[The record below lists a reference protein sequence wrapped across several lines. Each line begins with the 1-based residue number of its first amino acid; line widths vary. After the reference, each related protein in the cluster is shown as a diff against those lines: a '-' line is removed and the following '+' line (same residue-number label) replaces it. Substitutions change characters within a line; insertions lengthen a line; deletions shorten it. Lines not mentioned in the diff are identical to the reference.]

1 MRLFRALSTASLAA
15 ALALV
20 FALPGAGC
28 GASPA
33 QSPANGDVASPPPT
47 PTAAPTPQVAAT
59 TTAAPKET
67 TKPAPAPASHKF
79 AVASENPT
87 ATRIAMSV
95 LEKGGSAAD
104 AAIAGILAIGVTH
117 PVSSGLG
124 GGGFALVWDA
134 KTKKVTVL
142 DFREMAP
149 SGLKQSEFAKRY
161 PPEDKAAVMTGVPG
175 EVAGLSEL
183 HARWGKLAFADL
195 VRGPAEAAEAGF
207 AVSPHLARALKWNEK
222 WVAKT
227 PRYGFFLDA
236 GALVGAGKMVKNPAL
251 AATLRKLGAEGK
263 KAFYEGS
270 IAADILAT
278 ARAGGGRLSAADLKK
293 YEVVERAPLETRWEG
308 YRVHTMPPPSAGGL
322 MMLETLHM
330 HSKADLVALGHNTG
344 AYAHLLA
351 ETFRGA
357 VSDRV
362 RAVGDPAF
370 VKVDVAGLVARERM
384 KARRARIS
392 LTSTT
397 PAEKFRIEEAGTNHL
412 VAVDAEGNIVSITTT
427 INNMFGAKLVTEGG
441 FPLNDELEDFTTER
455 IEALYGVTRLKGPNS
470 PRGGARPVSSMTPTI
485 VLQGERPVLALGGSG
500 GTRIATGVT
509 QVLLAQLA
517 FGIPVTEAV
526 AAPRLETPP
535 SGGLIVD
542 AAFGPEV
549 IKDLE
554 KRGEVVDASKQNF
567 SAVQAVSIKQGPD
580 GTRVIEAA
588 GDPRKGGEGAVQ

>member
-20 FALPGAGC
+20 LALPGAGC

-33 QSPANGDVASPPPT
+33 RSPANGDVAPPPPT
-47 PTAAPTPQVAAT
+47 AAKAPQAAAT

-67 TKPAPAPASHKF
+67 AKPAAAPSSHQF

-134 KTKKVTVL
+134 KTKKVSVL
-142 DFREMAP
+142 DFRESAP
-149 SGLKQSEFAKRY
+149 SGLKQKEFAKRY
-161 PPEDKAAVMTGVPG
+161 PPEDKAGVMTGVPG

-183 HARWGKLAFADL
+183 HARWGKLAFADV

-278 ARAGGGRLSAADLKK
+278 ARAGGGHLSAADLKK
-293 YEVVERAPLETRWEG
+293 YEVVERAPLRTRWEG
-308 YRVHTMPPPSAGGL
+308 YDVHTMPPPSAGGL

-370 VKVDVAGLVARERM
+370 VKVDVDALVAPERM

-397 PAEKFRIEEAGTNHL
+397 PAEKFQLEEAGTNHL
-412 VAVDAEGNIVSITTT
+412 IAVDAEGNIVSITST

-455 IEALYGVTRLKGPNS
+455 VEALYGVTKLKGPNS

-535 SGGLIVD
+535 SGGLVVD
-542 AAFGPEV
+542 AAFGQEV

-554 KRGEVVDASKQNF
+554 TRGEVVDASKPNF
-567 SAVQAVSIKQGPD
+567 SAVQAVSIKEGPN
-580 GTRVIEAA
+580 GARVIEAA
-588 GDPRKGGEGAVQ
+588 GDPRKGGEGRVQ

>member
-1 MRLFRALSTASLAA
+1 MRLHRALSTASLAA

-20 FALPGAGC
+20 LALPGAGC
-28 GASPA
+28 GAAQPPA
-33 QSPANGDVASPPPT
+33 ASVVAASATAPT
-47 PTAAPTPQVAAT
+47 EAAAPVTTAAAS
-59 TTAAPKET
+59 TTAAPQEARP
-67 TKPAPAPASHKF
+67 PAQVSHRF

-104 AAIAGILAIGVTH
+104 AAVAGILAVGVTH

-124 GGGFALVWDA
+124 GGGFAMVWDA
-134 KTKKVTVL
+134 KEKKMTVL
-142 DFREMAP
+142 DFRESAP
-149 SGLKQSEFAKRY
+149 AGLKQSEFARRY
-161 PPEDKAAVMTGVPG
+161 PPADKAGVMTGVPG
-175 EVAGLSEL
+175 ELAGLTEL

-195 VRGPAEAAEAGF
+195 VRGPADAAETGF
-207 AVSPHLARALKWNEK
+207 PVSPHLARALKWSEK
-222 WVAKT
+222 WVTKA

-263 KAFYEGS
+263 KAFYEGT
-270 IAADILAT
+270 IAADIVAT
-278 ARAGGGRLSAADLKK
+278 ARAGGGHLSAQDLEQ
-293 YEVVERAPLETRWEG
+293 YEVVERAPLKTRWEG
-308 YRVHTMPPPSAGGL
+308 YEVHTMPPPSAGGV

-362 RAVGDPAF
+362 RAIGDPRF
-370 VKVDVAGLVARERM
+370 VKVDVEGLVDPARM

-392 LTSTT
+392 LTATT
-397 PAEKFRIEEAGTNHL
+397 PAEKFQLKEAGTSHL
-412 VAVDAEGNIVSITTT
+412 VVVDAEGNIVCITST

-441 FPLNDELEDFTTER
+441 FLLNDELEDFTTER
-455 IEALYGVTRLKGPNS
+455 IETQYGVTKLKGPNS
-470 PRGGARPVSSMTPTI
+470 PKPRARPVSSMTPTI

-517 FGIPVTEAV
+517 FGIPVSQAI

-554 KRGEVVDASKQNF
+554 KRGEVVEAGKQNF
-567 SAVQAVSIKQGPD
+567 SAVQAISIKEGPH
-580 GTRVIEAA
+580 GARVIEAA
-588 GDPRKGGEGAVQ
+588 ADPRKFGEGAVQ

>member
-1 MRLFRALSTASLAA
+1 MRLFRALSTACLAA

-20 FALPGAGC
+20 LALPGAGC
-28 GASPA
+28 GASTA
-33 QSPANGDVASPPPT
+33 QSPADSAAASPL
-47 PTAAPTPQVAAT
+47 PTAAPT
-59 TTAAPKET
+59 TTAAAAPGTTAAAKET
-67 TKPAPAPASHKF
+67 PAPAPAAPHRF
-79 AVASENPT
+79 AIASENPT
-87 ATRIAMSV
+87 ATRIAMDV

-104 AAIAGILAIGVTH
+104 AAIAGVLAVGVTH

-134 KTKKVTVL
+134 KTKKATVL
-142 DFREMAP
+142 DFREKAP
-149 SGLKQSEFAKRY
+149 MSLKQREFAKRF
-161 PPEDKAAVMTGVPG
+161 PPENKAGVMTGVPG
-175 EVAGLSEL
+175 EVAGLAEL
-183 HARWGKLAFADL
+183 HARWGKLAFVDL
-195 VRGPAEAAEAGF
+195 VRGPADAADAGF
-207 AVSPHLARALKWNEK
+207 PVTPHLARALKWNEK

-227 PRYGFFLDA
+227 PRYGLFLDT

-251 AATLRKLGAEGK
+251 AATLRRLGAEGK

-278 ARAGGGRLSAADLKK
+278 ARAGGGHLSAADLKK
-293 YEVVERAPLETRWEG
+293 YEVVERAPLKTSWEG
-308 YRVHTMPPPSAGGL
+308 YDVHTMPPPSAGGV

-330 HSKADLVALGHNTG
+330 HAKADLVALGHNSG
-344 AYAHLLA
+344 AYAHLVA

-370 VKVDVAGLVARERM
+370 VKVDVDGLVNPARM

-392 LTSTT
+392 LTATT
-397 PAEKFRIEEAGTNHL
+397 PAEKFKLAEAGTSHL
-412 VAVDAEGNIVSITTT
+412 VAVDADGNVVSITST

-441 FPLNDELEDFTTER
+441 FVLNDELEDFTTER
-455 IEALYGVTRLKGPNS
+455 IEGLYGVTKLKGPNS
-470 PRGGARPVSSMTPTI
+470 PRPGARPVSSMTPTI
-485 VLQGERPVLALGGSG
+485 VLQGDRPVLALGGSG

-509 QVLLAQLA
+509 QVLLAHLG
-517 FGIPVTEAV
+517 FGIPVSQAV

-535 SGGLIVD
+535 GGGLVVD
-542 AAFGPEV
+542 PAFGPEV

-554 KRGEVVDASKQNF
+554 MRGEVVDATKPNF
-567 SAVQAVSIKQGPD
+567 SAVQAVSIKEGPN

-588 GDPRKGGEGAVQ
+588 ADPRKGGEGAVK